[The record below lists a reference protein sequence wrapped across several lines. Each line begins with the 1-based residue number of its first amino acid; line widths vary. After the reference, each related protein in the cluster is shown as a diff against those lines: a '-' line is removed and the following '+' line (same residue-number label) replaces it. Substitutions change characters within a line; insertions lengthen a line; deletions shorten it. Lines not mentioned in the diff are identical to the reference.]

1 LWTKGART
9 APFVGG
15 YLGGNVEN
23 GFVAS
28 FPLDAAQEL
37 GPEYAIHPMS

>member
-1 LWTKGART
+1 
-9 APFVGG
+9 
-15 YLGGNVEN
+15 VEN